1 MRDLHSEPPRG
12 RLRVL
17 STHGFGL
24 KIVAPLLND
33 FHARYPEIAFELLLS
48 ADPVDFSK
56 DHIDLWFR
64 EGSVEDRQIEARW
77 LMPRQLVVCAS
88 PAYARTYGLP
98 QHVDDLA
105 RHRCINFRNASGSI
119 QPWSFKVDGLAQ
131 RRQLVARHTFN
142 DASLIT
148 QAVIDGVGIAQLPVY
163 HVCGLLAERTLL
175 RCLAQYAPED
185 GGHYLCYPKRTSVP
199 ARVRVFIE
207 YMTARMHAL
216 ALR

>member
-1 MRDLHSEPPRG
+1 MRDLHSGPQRG

-33 FHARYPEIAFELLLS
+33 FHARYPEIALELLLS
-48 ADPVDFSK
+48 PDPVDFSK
-56 DHIDLWFR
+56 DRIDLWFR
-64 EGSVEDRQIEARW
+64 EGSVEDRHIEARQ

-98 QHVDDLA
+98 QHVDDLV
-105 RHRCINFRNASGSI
+105 RHRCINFRDASGTI
-119 QPWSFKVDGLAQ
+119 QPWSFKVDGLAR
-131 RRQLVARHTFN
+131 RRQFVARHTFN
-142 DASLIT
+142 DESLIT
-148 QAVIDGVGIAQLPVY
+148 QAVIDGVGIAQLPAY

-175 RCLAQYAPED
+175 CCLAQYAPKD
-185 GGHYLCYPKRTSVP
+185 GGHYLCYPKRTPVP

-207 YMTARMHAL
+207 YMTERMHAL
-216 ALR
+216 NLR

>member
-1 MRDLHSEPPRG
+1 MRDLHSGPPRG

-24 KIVAPLLND
+24 KVLAPLLND
-33 FHARYPEIAFELLLS
+33 FHTRYPEIALELLLS
-48 ADPVDFSK
+48 PDSVDFTK
-56 DHIDLWFR
+56 DRIDLWFR
-64 EGSVEDRQIEARW
+64 EGSVEDRHIEARR

-105 RHRCINFRNASGSI
+105 RHRCINLRTPSGSI
-119 QPWSFKVDGLAQ
+119 QPWSFKVDGFAQ
-131 RRQLVARHTFN
+131 QRQFVAQYTFS

-148 QAVIDGVGIAQLPVY
+148 QAVIDGVGIAQLPAY
-163 HVCGLLAERTLL
+163 HVCGLLAERTVL

-199 ARVRVFIE
+199 IRVRVFIE